1 MHYFPIYFYEQKSIT
16 TQETNTDDCVEEY
29 VVNEEEFDDD
39 APSTHANLSFT
50 NLIKQ
55 FPPTTS
61 SSLQEIDIVD
71 TDINKESYIFTD
83 ENQEQHNNQNN
94 STWSPLNSTK
104 MLRTTSKNPKLLFN
118 NSHQKQSNNKKHCM
132 TSAGEKFEDLAE
144 TKMELV
150 SLQQQLVR
158 QELLQSS
165 IEHETKLK
173 YMAEEH
179 ALKLE
184 ILRVELEIKKKNN
197 LI

>member
-1 MHYFPIYFYEQKSIT
+1 
-16 TQETNTDDCVEEY
+16 
-29 VVNEEEFDDD
+29 
-39 APSTHANLSFT
+39 
-50 NLIKQ
+50 
-55 FPPTTS
+55 
-61 SSLQEIDIVD
+61 
-71 TDINKESYIFTD
+71 
-83 ENQEQHNNQNN
+83 
-94 STWSPLNSTK
+94 
-104 MLRTTSKNPKLLFN
+104 
-118 NSHQKQSNNKKHCM
+118 M

-184 ILRVELEIKKKNN
+184 ILRVELEIKKKKKFN